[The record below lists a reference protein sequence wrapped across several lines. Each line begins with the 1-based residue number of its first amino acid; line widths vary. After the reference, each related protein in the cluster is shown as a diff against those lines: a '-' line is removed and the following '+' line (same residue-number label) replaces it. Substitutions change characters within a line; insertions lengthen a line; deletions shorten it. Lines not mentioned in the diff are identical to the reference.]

1 MRGKTMTDDNEQR
14 SELLRMEEYK
24 ALRAEGLRSA
34 GIIANTVWLGT
45 AQFAL
50 TIGVAAT
57 CVQKGVLT
65 PDILLLMFL
74 VVLSIESA
82 AGTFMFLSE
91 LRKYV
96 RVGSYIRENI
106 EKVYPVMGW
115 ESWIQSKRSIGFP
128 IFSIIILQFPFLA
141 SVVYL
146 LGWPLHIDFLI
157 NNHLSHDFQSLLVAI
172 NWQSLLVVL
181 ITADLAAILLML
193 WQIRQEGQHGRNHD

>member
-1 MRGKTMTDDNEQR
+1 MEEYKALQAERLQ
-14 SELLRMEEYK
+14 MEEYK
-24 ALRAEGLRSA
+24 ALRAESLRSA

-45 AQFAL
+45 AQFAF

-57 CVQKGVLT
+57 CFKKEGVDS
-65 PDILLLMFL
+65 DILLLVL
-74 VVLSIESA
+74 LIVLSIESA

-128 IFSIIILQFPFLA
+128 ILSIIILQFPFLA
-141 SVVYL
+141 STVFL
-146 LGWPLHIDFLI
+146 LRWPLYIDFLI
-157 NNHLSHDFQSLLVAI
+157 KNNLNNNFQCLLSALVIADVYAI
-172 NWQSLLVVL
+172 FY
-181 ITADLAAILLML
+181 ML
-193 WQIRQEGQHGRNHD
+193 WQIRQEGQHGLNHD

>member
-1 MRGKTMTDDNEQR
+1 MTDDDPTTNNDLR
-14 SELLRMEEYK
+14 SERLRMEEYK

-45 AQFAL
+45 TQFAL

-74 VVLSIESA
+74 IVLSIESL

-91 LRKYV
+91 LGKYV

-106 EKVYPVMGW
+106 EKAYPVMGW
-115 ESWIQSKRSIGFP
+115 ESWIQSKRSIVFP

-141 SVVYL
+141 SAVFL

-157 NNHLSHDFQSLLVAI
+157 KNHLNHNLQFLLFA
-172 NWQSLLVVL
+172 NFWQSLLVVF
-181 ITADLAAILLML
+181 IIIDLGAIWWML
-193 WQIRQEGQHGRNHD
+193 WQIRQEGQEVLNYD